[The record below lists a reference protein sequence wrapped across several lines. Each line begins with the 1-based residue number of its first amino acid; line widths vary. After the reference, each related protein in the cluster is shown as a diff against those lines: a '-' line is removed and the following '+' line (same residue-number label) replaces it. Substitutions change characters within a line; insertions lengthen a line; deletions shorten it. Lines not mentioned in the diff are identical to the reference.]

1 MTRHLREMTRE
12 ASRPLKKDQGE
23 ASTAQHILSPAPKT
37 SSIECS
43 RFEDDYEIQN
53 ELQFDDFLNTSHDEM
68 LHRRGADLKWQPK
81 RVMEP
86 AGKIH
91 LFFGLI
97 QEGAQPE
104 WEKASKD
111 KEGKMFY
118 TLKGE
123 FFRKKRSQPL

>member
-12 ASRPLKKDQGE
+12 ASRLLKKDQEE
-23 ASTAQHILSPAPKT
+23 A
-37 SSIECS
+37 

-53 ELQFDDFLNTSHDEM
+53 ELQFDDFLNTSHDVRPRLRHEISTGRSM
-68 LHRRGADLKWQPK
+68 S
-81 RVMEP
+81 
-86 AGKIH
+86 
-91 LFFGLI
+91 I

-123 FFRKKRSQPL
+123 SFRKKRSQPL